1 MPLRI
6 SAVSLSLSIWEQA
19 ARKPMKEQEGRKTG
33 VCERDE
39 PGIISLIVV
48 HMTFEK
54 AFFR

>member
-1 MPLRI
+1 
-6 SAVSLSLSIWEQA
+6 
-19 ARKPMKEQEGRKTG
+19 MKEQEGRKTG